1 MPEVKVISIPFSQI
15 CERTNPNP
23 IDTFVPHQALDLK
36 TLIQRFERGQR
47 LNVHQNFTPMS
58 NMTSDSLYVEDFE
71 EAPPDNVHDIVD
83 VESHYRAHQE
93 HKADYN
99 RRKKESK
106 RVEDAPKDDT
116 KQDPIP
122 VESNPSE

>member
-1 MPEVKVISIPFSQI
+1 MSKVKVISIPISQI
-15 CERTNPNP
+15 CERTNPKP
-23 IDTFVPHQALDLK
+23 IETFVPRQALDLK
-36 TLIQRFERGQR
+36 TLIERFERGQR

-58 NMTSDSLYVEDFE
+58 NMTQDSMYVEDFDD
-71 EAPPDNVHDIVD
+71 ASPDNVHDIVD
-83 VESHYRAHQE
+83 VEEHYRAHQE

-106 RVEDAPKDDT
+106 QGKDVPKDEP
-116 KQDPIP
+116 KQDPTP